1 MPYKT
6 ALGPARGPSRVALAG
21 LCPGRLAH
29 LPWMSRLSAQP
40 WSGTPPSLATPP
52 LNSWVV
58 RGDPVQLR
66 ERCPESRR
74 LGLGV
79 ICGLWTLALRGRVSH
94 VGLIRACLVQKGH
107 GSLFHTWERKVL
119 G

>member
-1 MPYKT
+1 MLYKT
-6 ALGPARGPSRVALAG
+6 ALGPARGLSCLALDG

-40 WSGTPPSLATPP
+40 WSGTPSSLATLP

-58 RGDPVQLR
+58 RGDPVQLC

-74 LGLGV
+74 LGLGDD
-79 ICGLWTLALRGRVSH
+79 LW
-94 VGLIRACLVQKGH
+94 LVNA
-107 GSLFHTWERKVL
+107 GS
-119 G
+119 